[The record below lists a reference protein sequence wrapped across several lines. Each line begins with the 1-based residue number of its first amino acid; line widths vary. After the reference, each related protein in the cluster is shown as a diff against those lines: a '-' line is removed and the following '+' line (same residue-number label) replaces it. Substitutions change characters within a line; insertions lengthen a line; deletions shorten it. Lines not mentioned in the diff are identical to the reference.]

1 VRVDAVGN
9 IIAERAENGALPAS
23 GEDLAASSEPSLLA
37 EAGQMSAK
45 TSVNAVS
52 LELFRSALTAIA
64 EEMGVV
70 LARSSY
76 SPNIK
81 ERRDF
86 SCALFDVQG
95 RLIAQAAHIP
105 VHLGSMPDSV
115 AAALNTFDS
124 FAPGDIIVLND
135 PYLGG
140 THLPDI
146 TIITPIHVQSA
157 GEQRLVGFAA
167 NRAHHA
173 DVGGMSP
180 GSMPMAT
187 EIHQEG
193 VIIPPIKLWE
203 AGQPNSVALEL
214 LLRNVRTPNERRG
227 DLAAQLAANRT
238 AIRRM
243 QELVER
249 WTLPAIDEHVN
260 ALIAYA
266 ERITRATIEA
276 IPDGCYSFTDYLDN
290 DGFSD
295 EHVPITVA
303 VTVRGDTLTADFS
316 GSAPQTRGNINTV
329 AAVAKSATYYVVRC
343 LMPED
348 APMNHGTFVPVTV
361 IAPEGT
367 VVNARPPAAVAQG
380 NVETSQRIT
389 DVVLGALASALP
401 EVIPAAGQGTM
412 NNITAGGID
421 PRTSHLFAYYE
432 TMGGGMGASP
442 ERDGASGVHV
452 HMSNTLNTPVEAFE
466 YAYPMRVTAY
476 CLREDS
482 GGKGAHHG
490 GNGLVREITFTVP
503 TDVTLL
509 TERRSTSP
517 YGLQG
522 GEPGMRGENRLRH
535 ENSETILA
543 GKAHFR
549 AVPGDRLTILTPG
562 GGGWGKSGEDKGEKC
577 RV

>member
-1 VRVDAVGN
+1 M
-9 IIAERAENGALPAS
+9 
-23 GEDLAASSEPSLLA
+23 SE
-37 EAGQMSAK
+37 
-45 TSVNAVS
+45 VNPIS

-64 EEMGVV
+64 EEMGAV
-70 LARSSY
+70 LTRSSY

-86 SCALFDVQG
+86 SCAIFDRQG

-115 AAALNTFDS
+115 ASALNTFDK
-124 FAPGDIIVLND
+124 FAPGDIIALND
-135 PYLGG
+135 PFLGG

-146 TIITPIHVQSA
+146 TMIGPVYVQA
-157 GEQRLVGFAA
+157 EGEQYLLGFAA

-180 GSMPMAT
+180 GSMPIAS
-187 EIHQEG
+187 EIYQEG
-193 VIIPPIKLWE
+193 VIIPPLKLWE
-203 AGQPNSVALEL
+203 AGQPNQVVLDL
-214 LLRNVRTPNERRG
+214 ILRNIRTPHERRG
-227 DLAAQLAANRT
+227 DLSAQMAANRI
-238 AIRRM
+238 AARRM
-243 QELVER
+243 QELVDR
-249 WTLPAIDEHVN
+249 WGLSATKEHID

-276 IPDGCYSFTDYLDN
+276 IPDGCYEFTDYLDN

-295 EHVPITVA
+295 QPIPITA
-303 VTVRGDTLTADFS
+303 RVTVQGSSLTVDFT
-316 GSAPQTRGNINTV
+316 GSAPQTRGNVNAV
-329 AAVAKSATYYVVRC
+329 ASVAKSATYYVVRC

-348 APMNHGTFVPVTV
+348 APMNHGTFAPVTV

-389 DVVLGALASALP
+389 DVVLGALSLALP
-401 EVIPAAGQGTM
+401 EVIPAASQGTM

-421 PRTSHLFAYYE
+421 PRTQQPFAYYE
-432 TMGGGMGASP
+432 TMGGGMGARP
-442 ERDGASGVHV
+442 GLNGLSGVHT

-466 YAYPMRVTAY
+466 YAYPMRITAY
-476 CLREDS
+476 RLRDHS
-482 GGKGAHHG
+482 GGNGASRG
-490 GNGLVREITFTVP
+490 GDGLVREITFEVP

-522 GEPGMRGENRLRH
+522 GEPGMRGENRLQH
-535 ENSETILA
+535 EGQEILLP
-543 GKAHFR
+543 GKVHFR
-549 AVPGDRLTILTPG
+549 ALPGDRLTILSPG
-562 GGGWGKSGEDKGEKC
+562 GGGWGKEAGQANGGDRHESA
-577 RV
+577 